1 MTDSRVVV
9 TGIGVINP
17 MGLDVPSLWDAAVA
31 GKSGVDYITSFDTTN
46 FATKIAAEVKGFDPT
61 GYIDRKEVRRTDR
74 FTQFAVAASL
84 QAVEN
89 ARLNID
95 GTNADDIG
103 VIMGAGFGGLSALI
117 TQQQVLTEKGPGR
130 VSPFL
135 IPTMIADAAAG
146 QVSITLKA
154 KGPNF
159 CTTSACASGSDAIG
173 EAYETIKRGDALAM
187 LAGGTESQVIPLTI
201 AAFNAA
207 RAISVRNDEPQLASR
222 PFDAQRDGFVVG
234 EGAAVLVLESLTFA
248 ARRGAP
254 ILAEMVGYGASADAF
269 HVTQPAEHGE
279 GGARA
284 MKMALRKARLQ
295 PEEVDYINAHGTST
309 PLNDVN
315 ETEAIK
321 TVFGEHA
328 YRMPVSSTKSMMG
341 HLLGAAGSTEAAI
354 CVLAIQNGI
363 VPPTTNLT
371 FPDPDCDLDYVPNVA
386 RKAKVDVALSN
397 SFGFVGHNS
406 TLVFRRY
413 SE

>member
-1 MTDSRVVV
+1 MTNNRVVV

-17 MGLDVPSLWDAAVA
+17 MGLDVPSLWDATVA
-31 GKSGVDYITSFDTTN
+31 GKSGVDHITSFDTTG

-61 GYIDRKEVRRTDR
+61 DYIDRKEVRRTDR
-74 FTQFAVAASL
+74 FAQFAVAASF

-95 GTNADDIG
+95 GTNAEDIG
-103 VIMGAGFGGLSALI
+103 VIMGAGFGGLGALV
-117 TQQQVLTEKGPGR
+117 TQQQILTEKGPDR

-135 IPTMIADAAAG
+135 IPMMIADAAAG
-146 QVSITLKA
+146 QVSITLRA

-187 LAGGTESQVIPLTI
+187 LAGGTEAQVIPLTI

>member
-1 MTDSRVVV
+1 MTNNRVVV

-17 MGLDVPSLWDAAVA
+17 MGLDVPSLWDATVA
-31 GKSGVDYITSFDTTN
+31 GKSGVDHITSFDTTG

-61 GYIDRKEVRRTDR
+61 DYIDRKEVRRTDR

-95 GTNADDIG
+95 GTNAEDIG
-103 VIMGAGFGGLSALI
+103 VIMGAGFGGLGALVI
-117 TQQQVLTEKGPGR
+117 QQQILTEKGPDR

-135 IPTMIADAAAG
+135 IPMMIADAAAG
-146 QVSITLKA
+146 QVSITLRA

-173 EAYETIKRGDALAM
+173 EAYETIRRGDALAM

-234 EGAAVLVLESLTFA
+234 EGAAVLILEGLTFA
-248 ARRGAP
+248 SRRGAP
-254 ILAEMVGYGASADAF
+254 ILAEIVGYGASADAF

-284 MKMALRKARLQ
+284 MKMALRKAGLQ

-315 ETEAIK
+315 ETAAIK

-328 YRMPVSSTKSMMG
+328 YRIPVSSTKSMMG

-386 RKAKVDVALSN
+386 RKAKVDVAVSN

-413 SE
+413 SD